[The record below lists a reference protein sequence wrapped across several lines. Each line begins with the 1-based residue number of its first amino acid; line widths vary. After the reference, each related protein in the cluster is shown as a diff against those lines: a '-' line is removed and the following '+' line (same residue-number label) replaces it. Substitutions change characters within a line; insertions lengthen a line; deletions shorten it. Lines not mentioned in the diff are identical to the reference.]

1 MNKSLAAAV
10 SALAILFG
18 AASANA
24 APVMWTLSDIAFDR
38 VGFQTNYLTG
48 NFTYDAG
55 TNIFSNVNLTNY
67 LPQACCWT
75 VDINTATSTASSLDF
90 FIIGRG
96 NQAVHLDLASPLTD
110 AGGTIALTSG
120 FIIGTLRAGQ
130 FISAPITAPVP
141 EPASWALMI
150 SGLALAGAA
159 MRCQRSVMR
168 AAFA

>member
-1 MNKSLAAAV
+1 MNKSLAATV
-10 SALAILFG
+10 SALAILFCS
-18 AASANA
+18 ASGNA
-24 APVMWTLSDIAFDR
+24 APVVWTLSDIAFDR
-38 VGFQTNYLTG
+38 ESFQTNYLTG

-67 LPQACCWT
+67 LSQTCCWT
-75 VDINTATSTASSLDF
+75 AGITTATSTAGSLDF
-90 FIIGRG
+90 FTVGRG
-96 NQAVHLDLASPLTD
+96 GLAAHLNLASLLTD

-120 FIIGTLRAGQ
+120 SMSGTLRAGQ

-150 SGLALAGAA
+150 SGFALAGAA
-159 MRCQRSVMR
+159 MRRQRSVMR

>member
-1 MNKSLAAAV
+1 MQKFLRILALAGTLLFGSV
-10 SALAILFG
+10 SAT
-18 AASANA
+18 A

-38 VGFQTNYLTG
+38 EGFKTNYLTG

-55 TNIFSNVNLTNY
+55 TNTFSNVNLTNY
-67 LPQACCWT
+67 LPEACCWT
-75 VDINTATSTASSLDF
+75 VDIATATSTASSLDF

-96 NQAVHLDLASPLTD
+96 NQAVHLELASPLTD

-120 FIIGTLRAGQ
+120 SITGTLRAGQ

-150 SGLALAGAA
+150 SGFALAGAA
-159 MRCQRSVMR
+159 MRRQRGMMQ
-168 AAFA
+168 ATFA

>member
-1 MNKSLAAAV
+1 MKKRLSAIA
-10 SALAILFG
+10 ALATMLCG
-18 AASANA
+18 SVSANA

-38 VGFQTNYLTG
+38 VGFNTNYLTG

-75 VDINTATSTASSLDF
+75 VDINTATSTASVLDF

-96 NQAVHLDLASPLTD
+96 NQAVHLELASPLTD

-120 FIIGTLRAGQ
+120 FITGTLRAGQ

-150 SGLALAGAA
+150 SGFGLAGGA
-159 MRCQRSVMR
+159 MRRQRGVMR
-168 AAFA
+168 ATFA